1 MRADFKELLLAN
13 IDEVAEHKESL
24 TFKEY
29 KDGYYIGQVDEEGLR
44 HGYGIYYWTNGDF
57 WYGQYCDGYRQG
69 YGALFKVDKKI
80 FYGKWIGDKKVD

>member
-1 MRADFKELLLAN
+1 MNRAGAIAEVDWYRNLVARKLRLWGGDLRADFKELLLAN

-44 HGYGIYYWTNGDF
+44 HGYGFYT
-57 WYGQYCDGYRQG
+57 RTS
-69 YGALFKVDKKI
+69 DK
-80 FYGKWIGDKKVD
+80 

>member
-1 MRADFKELLLAN
+1 MNRAGAIAEVDWYRNLVARKLRLWGGDLRADFKELLLAN

-44 HGYGIYYWTNGDF
+44 HGYGIYT
-57 WYGQYCDGYRQG
+57 RTS
-69 YGALFKVDKKI
+69 DKKI
-80 FYGKWIGDKKVD
+80 DG